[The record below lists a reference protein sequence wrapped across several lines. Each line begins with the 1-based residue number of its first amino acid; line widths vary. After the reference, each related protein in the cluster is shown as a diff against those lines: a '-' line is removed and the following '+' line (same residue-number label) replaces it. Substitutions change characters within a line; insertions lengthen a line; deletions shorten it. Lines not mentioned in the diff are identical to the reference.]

1 MSSGCLAG
9 DYTWYITQPRR
20 ERTNIHHP
28 RQLGPLLLSPDD
40 DDVDGDE
47 DDDDDDDD
55 ACELE
60 GQWGKHFQAQLPILQ
75 VLLSPRHRQLT
86 ILRSNVSIFR
96 KFAV

>member
-28 RQLGPLLLSPDD
+28 RQLGPLLLSPDE
-40 DDVDGDE
+40 DDVDDGGDG
-47 DDDDDDDD
+47 DDDDDD
-55 ACELE
+55 ACALE
-60 GQWGKHFQAQLPILQ
+60 RQWGKHFQAQLPILQ

-86 ILRSNVSIFR
+86 IFRSNVSIFR

>member
-40 DDVDGDE
+40 DDVDGD

-55 ACELE
+55 DVRLTCQFSLSVL
-60 GQWGKHFQAQLPILQ
+60 GQHLCTVVFENRSFISKQKEIL
-75 VLLSPRHRQLT
+75 
-86 ILRSNVSIFR
+86 I
-96 KFAV
+96 